1 MDRPPIRVSLI
12 VLILIIFLVASLWFT
27 GEEKSSMEINLER
40 MALLQEK
47 VTEFHQANGSAPES
61 LADLKL
67 TGDDAENLKDPW
79 DFPYSFEV
87 DGNEVTIGSLG
98 SDGKK
103 GGALFK
109 GDVFKK
115 FSLEEATQQ

>member
-27 GEEKSSMEINLER
+27 GEEKSSMEINIER
-40 MALLQEK
+40 MTGLEEK
-47 VTEFHQANGSAPES
+47 ITDYFRSNGLAPGT

-67 TGDDAENLKDPW
+67 TGDDSELLKDPW
-79 DFPYSFEV
+79 DFPYSFNV
-87 DGNEVTIGSLG
+87 VGNEVTIRSLG

-109 GDVFKK
+109 GDVFRA
-115 FSLEEATQQ
+115 FLLEEKAE